1 VHWRGDEGFVAGLN
15 YWGNVE
21 NAFYVADDLAELV
34 NGISG
39 NRIIIA
45 HSLGNMVAGS
55 AIQDFGMGFDKY
67 FMLNPAVALEAYSL
81 VAQPIQMR
89 HPDWDEYYFGDDY
102 NASLDTENY
111 SGVRTDGKNGRRL
124 WSTEWY
130 TLLPST
136 DERYKLTW
144 RNRFASVSASTNV
157 IQYYS
162 SGEEVLRAAQPGEP
176 DSLDPITGYLPGND
190 TPIGLNAWNIQEK
203 SKGTGNLAAFLG
215 GGASVGWGFNEEC
228 ETDQFGNEVCIP
240 NNFLTHNLAQAFFDK
255 TDDELVQ
262 TPFFDPFDNLL
273 LMDIN
278 AGSAAVGASLPHNL
292 AYEIPALSFAAGG
305 TVSQQF
311 FESGNTVD
319 MNNEM
324 FDGWPASRGGVDG
337 KEWWHSDFKDVSYRY
352 TYKLFNDIVSEGSL
366 Q

>member
-1 VHWRGDEGFVAGLN
+1 
-15 YWGNVE
+15 
-21 NAFYVADDLAELV
+21 
-34 NGISG
+34 
-39 NRIIIA
+39 
-45 HSLGNMVAGS
+45 
-55 AIQDFGMGFDKY
+55 MG
-67 FMLNPAVALEAYSL
+67 V
-81 VAQPIQMR
+81 
-89 HPDWDEYYFGDDY
+89 Y
-102 NASLDTENY
+102 NC
-111 SGVRTDGKNGRRL
+111 
-124 WSTEWY
+124 
-130 TLLPST
+130 
-136 DERYKLTW
+136 
-144 RNRFASVSASTNV
+144 
-157 IQYYS
+157 
-162 SGEEVLRAAQPGEP
+162 
-176 DSLDPITGYLPGND
+176 LDPITGYLPGND